1 MWYMYMVTAHN
12 KDKELKSNQE
22 LTRTIQKLKES
33 YTSIIKIKHQVY
45 DTAVKLKYT
54 FM

>member
-1 MWYMYMVTAHN
+1 MVTAHN

-33 YTSIIKIKHQVY
+33 YTSIIKIKHQV

>member
-1 MWYMYMVTAHN
+1 MVTAHN

-22 LTRTIQKLKES
+22 LTRTIQKLTES